1 MNIRRKLNVL
11 IVCSLLLISQGVFAA
26 EEKIN
31 HAENAY
37 DAGMVAYENK
47 DYQNAVYAFQNS
59 IDYNSK
65 LYKSHYMLGLSLF
78 MNNDV
83 SNAVHV
89 LKKVSADFPKEW
101 KAQVLL
107 GEYYAGQK
115 QYDLGISYYK
125 QALESRKL
133 KKDEREI
140 YQTKLEKLRKEQA
153 DKWRLSETEKINVLN
168 DIKFNLDRNWRAA
181 IIEKQEDNIHIVY
194 ASRDDDYQDDKWK
207 TVVDLMCYPATKGM
221 SFNQFNEITAEKYRE
236 VDAEMDTLELDL
248 DARIFETR
256 TDGNP
261 RLYII
266 GRIFSTPRGYCLAQ
280 VKSKSKIKE
289 KDLNK
294 WIDIVKG
301 VQVNG

>member
-1 MNIRRKLNVL
+1 
-11 IVCSLLLISQGVFAA
+11 
-26 EEKIN
+26 
-31 HAENAY
+31 
-37 DAGMVAYENK
+37 
-47 DYQNAVYAFQNS
+47 
-59 IDYNSK
+59 
-65 LYKSHYMLGLSLF
+65 
-78 MNNDV
+78 
-83 SNAVHV
+83 
-89 LKKVSADFPKEW
+89 
-101 KAQVLL
+101 
-107 GEYYAGQK
+107 
-115 QYDLGISYYK
+115 
-125 QALESRKL
+125 
-133 KKDEREI
+133 
-140 YQTKLEKLRKEQA
+140 
-153 DKWRLSETEKINVLN
+153 
-168 DIKFNLDRNWRAA
+168 
-181 IIEKQEDNIHIVY
+181 
-194 ASRDDDYQDDKWK
+194 
-207 TVVDLMCYPATKGM
+207 MCYPATKGM